1 VRVRTLENWEHGRAK
16 PNAQAAPLIRPV
28 QKCPDTTTRL
38 PEIWLRVISP
48 PGLATEVQRQD
59 RLAGVD
65 VLRGLCILSVL
76 LHHAHL
82 RFTTSHYP
90 VKGVLPETLE
100 RVLFWSGLYAVIAF
114 FVISGFLIT
123 SLSIRRWGTLGNVH
137 ARRFYRMRMARIF
150 PCLLLVLAVLTV
162 LHFLGVP
169 GAVMYPNPAKAT
181 LGESL
186 LASLTFH
193 MNWLEGARGWSPP
206 AWGVL
211 WSLSVEEVFY
221 IAFPLVC
228 LLLRSDRI
236 LLWALLLLI
245 VAGPINRVVYADD
258 QPWGAYAYLSCM
270 DGMAFGCLA
279 ALAGAR
285 LTLSARVL
293 RASLVAGAL
302 MAMAIVVFCDEDN
315 YHVGLGAYGVNV
327 TLLEL
332 GVALMLVPMSKGIG
346 NRVLTFGTSWLRALG
361 RWSYEIY
368 LFHML
373 PLIGLMIWI
382 KQGER
387 SGYAIVATYVAMLL
401 ASIVLGAFI
410 FRFFSEPLN
419 RKLRR
424 N

>member
-1 VRVRTLENWEHGRAK
+1 MKDLE
-16 PNAQAAPLIRPV
+16 
-28 QKCPDTTTRL
+28 
-38 PEIWLRVISP
+38 
-48 PGLATEVQRQD
+48 TEVPKQY
-59 RLAGVD
+59 RLAGID

-76 LHHAHL
+76 LHHIHL
-82 RFTTSHYP
+82 RFALGKYP
-90 VKGVLPETLE
+90 VKGVLPETLD

-123 SLSIRRWGTLGNVH
+123 SLSIRRWGELGSVH
-137 ARRFYRMRMARIF
+137 TGRFYRMRMARIF
-150 PCLLLVLAVLTV
+150 PCLLLVLAVLSV

-169 GAVMYPNPAKAT
+169 GAAMYPNPAKAT
-181 LGESL
+181 YGQSL
-186 LASLTFH
+186 FAALTFH
-193 MNWLEGARGWSPP
+193 MNWLEGTRGWGPP
-206 AWGVL
+206 GWGIL

-228 LLLRSDRI
+228 LLLRSEKV
-236 LLWALLLLI
+236 LPWALLLLI

-279 ALAGAR
+279 AIVSAR
-285 LTLSARVL
+285 VTLPDRVL

-315 YHVGLGAYGVNV
+315 YHVGLGGYGLNF

-332 GVALMLVPMSKGIG
+332 GVALMLIPLGNGIG
-346 NRVLTFGTSWLRALG
+346 NRAMSFGTSWLRALG

-373 PLIGLMIWI
+373 PLIALMIWFR
-382 KQGER
+382 QSER
-387 SGYAIVATYVAMLL
+387 SGHAIVATYVVMLL
-401 ASIVLGAFI
+401 ASIVLGWLV

-419 RKLRR
+419 RRLRGR
-424 N
+424 ITRSS

>member
-1 VRVRTLENWEHGRAK
+1 MNTPSNLEN
-16 PNAQAAPLIRPV
+16 
-28 QKCPDTTTRL
+28 
-38 PEIWLRVISP
+38 
-48 PGLATEVQRQD
+48 EVPIQS

-82 RFTTSHYP
+82 RFTLGKYP

-123 SLSIRRWGTLGNVH
+123 SLSIRRWGELGNVH
-137 ARRFYRMRMARIF
+137 AGRFYRMRMARIF
-150 PCLLLVLAVLTV
+150 PCLLLVLAVLSA

-169 GAVMYPNPAKAT
+169 GAAMYPNPGKAT

-186 LASLTFH
+186 FAALTFH
-193 MNWLEGARGWSPP
+193 MNWLEGIYGWSAP

-211 WSLSVEEVFY
+211 WSLSIEEVFY

-228 LLLRSDRI
+228 FFVRSERI
-236 LLWALLLLI
+236 LPWALLVLI
-245 VAGPINRVVYADD
+245 IAGPINRVIYADD

-279 ALAGAR
+279 ALV
-285 LTLSARVL
+285 SARVTLSERVL
-293 RASLVAGAL
+293 RMSLVAGAIL
-302 MAMAIVVFCDEDN
+302 AMSIVVFCDEDN
-315 YHVGLGAYGVNV
+315 YHVGLASYGLNF
-327 TLLEL
+327 TLLEI
-332 GVALMLVPMSKGIG
+332 GVALMLIPLGKGIG
-346 NRVLTFGTSWLRALG
+346 NRTMSIGTGWLRALG

-373 PLIGLMIWI
+373 PLIGLIAWF
-382 KQGER
+382 KQSER
-387 SGYAIVATYVAMLL
+387 PGYAIVATYIAMLL
-401 ASIVLGAFI
+401 ASIALGYLV

-419 RKLRR
+419 RKLRGPGHQS
-424 N
+424 